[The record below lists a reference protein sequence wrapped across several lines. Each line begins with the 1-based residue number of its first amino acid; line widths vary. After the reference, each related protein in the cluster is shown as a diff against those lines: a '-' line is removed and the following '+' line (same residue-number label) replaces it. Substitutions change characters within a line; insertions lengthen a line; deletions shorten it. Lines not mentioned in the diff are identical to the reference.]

1 MPDGDEKHL
10 TAALGGQPGEP
21 LSHEERVERE
31 RVRTLL
37 QSVASCYNSLVAQE
51 TDADRRAE
59 LFTLLA
65 FHDDEVRRQGGMSAE
80 ERREVIRTYPA
91 LLDRLRA
98 ELDA

>member
-1 MPDGDEKHL
+1 MPDGGEKHL

-37 QSVASCYNSLVAQE
+37 QSVASCYNSLVARAPTE
-51 TDADRRAE
+51 ERRAK
-59 LFTLLA
+59 LA
-65 FHDDEVRRQGGMSAE
+65 FHDEEVRRQSGMSAE
-80 ERREVIRTYPA
+80 ERREIIRTYPA
-91 LLDRLRA
+91 LLERLRA